1 MLPILE
7 RELVDKKHWTTM
19 DDLRDYFSIGQCTPG
34 IIALNV
40 STFIGEKKKGV
51 PGALLAT
58 TGFLTGPIIIILII
72 ASFLTNFAE
81 QPIVQH
87 AFAGIRVCVCV
98 LIVQAVL
105 RLWKKSI
112 VDGFT
117 LFLYLVIF
125 VLNAFSG
132 ILPVRIP
139 AAVLVIIAGVVGV
152 LMSMRNRSVKSAA
165 AGGASGNDNRE
176 KLQYLLSNEEGRK
189 AINTALIANRK
200 CKIGSNMMDIIVCGA
215 IPPYNDLLGGKL
227 ISMLACSP
235 TVIRDY
241 THRYND
247 QVSEIASRMKG
258 KKVVRDSR
266 LVYLGTTSLY
276 AIGSSQYNR
285 IKMPLGNGGTLEFRK
300 MGITEG
306 YGTVFFSKE
315 TTNLFSK
322 ILEYKDGGKRINHVF
337 GEGTSPRF
345 RMISRGLSVL
355 GIRADA
361 FMRHYSPR
369 IVYSINLAKNTN
381 EFLLGLED
389 DVDYDFDMN
398 DEIDVN
404 QKTKDIIEY
413 WYTRWLEKRLTT
425 VDIVDRLSTFRL
437 TELLLGNI

>member
-1 MLPILE
+1 MNEYLDLYTTFVRIGCVTFGGGYAMLPILE

-117 LFLYLVIF
+117 LFLYLVIL

-165 AGGASGNDNRE
+165 AGGASGNDNSGE
-176 KLQYLLSNEEGRK
+176 SEAGETGRK
-189 AINTALIANRK
+189 EA
-200 CKIGSNMMDIIVCGA
+200 
-215 IPPYNDLLGGKL
+215 
-227 ISMLACSP
+227 
-235 TVIRDY
+235 
-241 THRYND
+241 
-247 QVSEIASRMKG
+247 
-258 KKVVRDSR
+258 
-266 LVYLGTTSLY
+266 
-276 AIGSSQYNR
+276 
-285 IKMPLGNGGTLEFRK
+285 
-300 MGITEG
+300 
-306 YGTVFFSKE
+306 
-315 TTNLFSK
+315 
-322 ILEYKDGGKRINHVF
+322 
-337 GEGTSPRF
+337 
-345 RMISRGLSVL
+345 
-355 GIRADA
+355 
-361 FMRHYSPR
+361 
-369 IVYSINLAKNTN
+369 
-381 EFLLGLED
+381 
-389 DVDYDFDMN
+389 
-398 DEIDVN
+398 
-404 QKTKDIIEY
+404 
-413 WYTRWLEKRLTT
+413 EK
-425 VDIVDRLSTFRL
+425 
-437 TELLLGNI
+437 